1 MNKICILGDSH
12 TVYFSYGVRNGLYY
26 PFEVDVCTVS
36 AATAAGL
43 RNDDSFTQAAARFK
57 DFLKDKQK
65 NSLILFQMGEVDC
78 GILVWLRSKKYG
90 TSLNEEMNKSISSYV
105 DFVQELQREGF
116 FNIGI
121 TSPTLPTI
129 NDKDHAG
136 VVISERRKKVAA
148 SQHERTEITLI
159 FSEKLKERFER
170 LGVVYVDASSDFID
184 KDSRLCNVKF
194 RNKNAKDHHMD
205 NELASVVWATRVRG
219 VAKNI
224 FNKYPP
230 YGFEGVALK
239 DTYIKKLPIHSRYL
253 SDESKRFIPR
263 GSVISFNSYDSNRLS
278 FFESVCIDGS
288 PVDEGFNFIYPPHW
302 NLSKPANNASID
314 HSLKLW
320 HLG

>member
-1 MNKICILGDSH
+1 MDKICILGDSH

-43 RNDDSFTQAAARFK
+43 RNDDSFTQAAVRFK
-57 DFLKDKQK
+57 EFLRDKEK
-65 NSLILFQMGEVDC
+65 TSLILFQLGEVDC

-90 TSLNEEMNKSISSYV
+90 TSLNEEMDKSISAYV
-105 DFVQELQREGF
+105 DFVQELQAEGF
-116 FNIGI
+116 SNIGI

-136 VVISERRKKVAA
+136 VVISERRKKVSA
-148 SQHERTEITLI
+148 SQHERTETTLI

-170 LGVVYVDASSDFID
+170 LGVFYIDASSGFID
-184 KDSRLCNVKF
+184 EVGRLCNVKF

-219 VAKNI
+219 VAKSI
-224 FNKYPP
+224 FNKCPP
-230 YGFEGVALK
+230 YSFKGVALK
-239 DTYIKKLPIHSRYL
+239 DTYLKKLPMHSRNL
-253 SDESKRFIPR
+253 SDESKLFIPK
-263 GSVISFNSYDSNRLS
+263 GSLISFNNYDSNKFS
-278 FFESVCIDGS
+278 FFESVCIEGS

-302 NLSKPANNASID
+302 NLSKPANNASIG
-314 HSLKLW
+314 HSLNL
-320 HLG
+320 